1 MAIPNPNPNIED
13 GKACDNK
20 TYSSNKI
27 NSLITAATELPV
39 PGAGDA
45 GKVLTVNAG
54 ADGFELDPIPKELP
68 ATELSDAGKVLT
80 VNAAGTGYELDAVPT
95 ELPAT
100 ELSDAGK
107 VLTVNAAG
115 TGYELDTP
123 ASSGLIVK
131 KISWTGVEGWSK
143 DIEIPAED
151 VNCTVLRIVASHPNQ
166 DVLGA
171 ESFDWGSTAIQYS
184 NRQTR
189 EMVNSATYT
198 SPNVLHIVGSGQST
212 AECFNFLGAT
222 YDMYYTTWN

>member
-54 ADGFELDPIPKELP
+54 ATGFELDPIP
-68 ATELSDAGKVLT
+68 
-80 VNAAGTGYELDAVPT
+80 T

-100 ELSDAGK
+100 DVSDAGK

-123 ASSGLIVK
+123 AASGLIVK
-131 KISWTGVEGWSK
+131 KITWIGDESWSK
-143 DIEIPAED
+143 DIEIPMED
-151 VNCTVLRIVASHPNQ
+151 INCTVLRIVARDTDGNPTKY
-166 DVLGA
+166 GA
-171 ESFDWGSTAIQYS
+171 EAFDWGSTYIQYS
-184 NRQTR
+184 NDNQINVVTT
-189 EMVNSATYT
+189 VQYT
-198 SPNVLHIVGSGQST
+198 AANKVHIVGAGQST
-212 AECFNFLGAT
+212 SQCFNKQDWT
-222 YDMYYTTWN
+222 YEMYYTTWN